1 MLSLTLQP
9 TPNMSKNELFIQAQS
24 YLARYFA
31 VNLEKASRDIPKLPP
46 QLRQKVIVQPVIFAG
61 AGYSAFIVDDISLF
75 ERQSAGMLHK
85 LVERYENENILF
97 ILPAIHQRQRGL
109 FVTKQWAVV
118 SVDTFAYVPELLF
131 HAEFKEKR
139 EQKDVSTL
147 SVIATMIVER
157 YLNGLLKQGFKTGDI
172 VKELDVSRSAIS
184 RALNE
189 LSDVQIVE
197 KTLSGRS
204 LALRFKQSRKELWAQ
219 KRDVLSV
226 LASKPIKVV
235 SSLFKN
241 LSGNESI
248 DCGLSAL
255 SYYTMAGAPQLSCQ
269 AVSLHRKERL
279 GLAMNSSTIDSI
291 SQGYIEQLAER
302 KGIDI
307 ESLYPTS
314 WIDEEKGKYETVQVF
329 PYPPASQKRNGAR
342 VLTPVSLAL
351 SLKEEREPRM
361 IAAYRE
367 LSECVEQQLCRVE
380 EQEDKDVKES

>member
-1 MLSLTLQP
+1 
-9 TPNMSKNELFIQAQS
+9 MSKNELFIRAKS
-24 YLARYFA
+24 YLARYFS
-31 VNLEKASRDIPKLPP
+31 VSLEKTSRELPKLPP
-46 QLRQKVIVQPVIFAG
+46 QLRQKVIVQPVTLAG
-61 AGYSAFIVDDISLF
+61 EEYSAFIVDDISLF

-85 LVERYENENILF
+85 LVERYENILF
-97 ILPAIHQRQRGL
+97 VLPAIHQRQRGL
-109 FVTKQWAVV
+109 FVTRQWAVV

-139 EQKDVSTL
+139 EQKNVSTL

-157 YLNGLLKQGFKTGDI
+157 YLNGLLKKDFETGDI

-189 LSDVQIVE
+189 LSDVKLVE
-197 KTLSGRS
+197 KKLSGRS
-204 LALRFKQSRKELWAQ
+204 LVLRFKQSRRELWAQ

-241 LSGNESI
+241 LSGSESI

-255 SYYTMAGAPQLSCQ
+255 SYYTMVGAPQLSCRV
-269 AVSLHRKERL
+269 VSLHRKERL
-279 GLAMNSSTIDSI
+279 GLAINSSTIDSM

-314 WIDEEKGKYETVQVF
+314 WVDEEKGKYETVQVF
-329 PYPPASQKRNGAR
+329 PYSPVSEKHNGGR

-361 IAAYRE
+361 VAAYRE
-367 LSECVEQQLCRVE
+367 LSECVEQQLCRVD